1 MIRYYILLLAVIS
14 SSISCETI
22 KSNSNFV
29 TNQNTEFDIGNEVA
43 YLGTIKHSPAV
54 IKLIGSNEEWNEW
67 FTTIDEDD
75 KQVFDLAKKSFA
87 YGNINLTDFSA
98 ELTNNISLADEFL
111 DDIDLY
117 QSQKNFES
125 LPEFPQSLTDN
136 GIKPEQRYG
145 IINIFSTAKVQSNGP
160 GVGFGMVTISVN
172 KTLIEMNFTSLLLD
186 FETQQVVS
194 YYNFTDE
201 YYLSS
206 DSFEILFESLLLAY
220 NNNRYVR
227 PKILEDLKDY
237 KKYVRVTM
245 ADGGLF
251 FCKVKYL
258 SDFKMQVDLNG
269 SVTVYDLDEFTS
281 IIENHSDYSLIPSE

>member
-1 MIRYYILLLAVIS
+1 MIRYYILLLAIIS
-14 SSISCETI
+14 FSISCETI

-29 TNQNTEFDIGNEVA
+29 TDQNTEFNIGNEVA

-54 IKLIGSNEEWNEW
+54 FKLIGSKEEKNEW

-98 ELTNNISLADEFL
+98 ELTNNNELADEL
-111 DDIDLY
+111 HADIDLY

-125 LPEFPQSLTDN
+125 LPEFPQSLIEN

-145 IINIFSTAKVQSNGP
+145 IINIFSAVEVKSDGP
-160 GVGFGMVTISVN
+160 GVGFGMVAISVH
-172 KTLIEMNFTSLLLD
+172 KTLIKMNFTSLLLD

-201 YYLSS
+201 YYLSA
-206 DSFEILFESLLLAY
+206 DSFKILFESLLLAY
-220 NNNRYVR
+220 NNDRYVR

-245 ADGGLF
+245 EDGGLF
-251 FCKVKYL
+251 FCQVKYL
-258 SDFKMQVDLNG
+258 GDFKMQVDLNG
-269 SVTVYDLDEFTS
+269 GVTVYDLDEFTS